1 MTTKA
6 RPSSEPDSGMTTQP
20 EDPRMLVEPG
30 DSETLT
36 EVVGGS
42 AATFFEDV
50 WQRRI
55 KVFRSGNF
63 RAVGSS
69 GRPDG
74 AVWMGE
80 ESPLKALVS
89 NGWPVLVDML
99 EQGRSRLDGGLANS
113 TADMAPLIFQGQA
126 CLSQPNIYGCN
137 LYMAYLDGCSIVLNH
152 ADTLNGYIARLCQ
165 DLQRSFPHAY
175 ANAYV
180 TPPASK
186 AVPPHADDRD
196 VLVIQVVGQKHWK
209 VYENVPIP
217 FPYPP
222 EQVGKEGLPIPPSV
236 LAGPCLFDGVLNEG
250 DVLYMPR
257 GFVHE
262 ANTQDSDLSFHV
274 TVALATHD
282 WTLAGMMQN
291 AATSILT
298 RVVDYRMALPVQL
311 GRGESEE
318 DRTKLQSSIDEAI
331 ERLRREI
338 TAEAV
343 CRNLGFKY
351 NMHNRAKFGPRQ
363 AAMERMKASSTTQYY
378 PSLVVGRQAA
388 ATVTLSTQ
396 LRCSTPAEKATLPP
410 PSNPQGLHVR
420 EDAADAVLAILRR
433 IKTETDLVCSVKDL
447 AGLIS
452 PNAQSPLVCDRTLL
466 SLGKCCVELGAV
478 AIVRS

>member
-1 MTTKA
+1 
-6 RPSSEPDSGMTTQP
+6 MTTQP
-20 EDPRMLVEPG
+20 EDLHMLEPG
-30 DSETLT
+30 DSETLI
-36 EVVGGS
+36 EIIGGPTV
-42 AATFFEDV
+42 TFFRDV

-55 KVFRSGNF
+55 KIFRSENF
-63 RAVGSS
+63 RAVRSTA
-69 GRPDG
+69 RPDE
-74 AVWMGE
+74 AVWREE
-80 ESPLKALVS
+80 ESPFKALVS

-99 EQGRSRLDGGLANS
+99 EQGRSRLDAGLEN
-113 TADMAPLIFQGQA
+113 TTEEMVPLIFQGQA
-126 CLSQPNIYGCN
+126 CLSQPNIYGSN
-137 LYMAYLDGCSIVLNH
+137 LNMAFLDGCSIVLNH

-196 VLVIQVVGQKHWK
+196 VLVIQVLGQKHWK

-217 FPYPP
+217 FPYPH
-222 EQVGKEGLPIPPSV
+222 EQVGKEGMPIPPSV

-262 ANTQDSDLSFHV
+262 ANTQDNDLSFHV

-291 AATSILT
+291 AANSILT
-298 RVVDYRMALPVQL
+298 SVVDYRMALPLEL
-311 GRGESEE
+311 GRGELKE
-318 DRTKLQSSIDEAI
+318 DRNKLQKSIDEAI

-338 TAEAV
+338 TAESV
-343 CRNLGFKY
+343 CQNLGYKY
-351 NMHNRAKFGPRQ
+351 DRHNRAKFGPRQ
-363 AAMERMKASSTTQYY
+363 DAMERAKAFSTTQYDT
-378 PSLVVGRQAA
+378 SLVVGRQAA

-396 LRCSTPAEKATLPP
+396 LRCATPAEKAILRTPRK
-410 PSNPQGLHVR
+410 PQGLHVR
-420 EDAADAVLAILRR
+420 EDTADAVLAILGR
-433 IKTETDLVCSVKDL
+433 IKAETDLVCSVKDL
-447 AGLIS
+447 VGLIPS
-452 PNAQSPLVCDRTLL
+452 NAQSPLICDLSLL